1 MHPPYFKK
9 PSKEGFFFAMNTKP
23 FQVLALRMLF
33 LMGVYSVLRLAFMI
47 AHGELYAAHSVSTLL
62 ASFGHGLR
70 FDWAALC
77 WINSIFLI
85 IAVIPHFP
93 QKWERGI
100 FFVLNGSFLIS
111 SINDIELFTFNGKR
125 LSIEFFS
132 SLGED
137 LWQQLLQVIQYYW
150 YLPVIGLTIAG
161 LLWWMDSSIGRK
173 VYDRHLALKWAV
185 PSWVVLVA
193 LCFTS
198 IRGGLQHKSIQVQ
211 SAFIQGAN
219 ELGHLTLNTPYHF
232 LRTFNTPKTIKKKW
246 FSEEELR
253 NQLTSIHQ
261 VPNYPGH
268 PQHNVVLLILE
279 SVSLEYFE
287 EGFTPFL
294 KELAE
299 KGALFP
305 RHFANGRRSIEVLS
319 SLFDGVPS
327 VQQVP
332 FSKSN
337 AQGMPLEGVATR
349 LKDSG
354 YATTFFHGA
363 ARGSMGF
370 EAYALSH
377 GVQRYFSR
385 EDYKGPSSDF
395 DGQWGIFDGPYLQ
408 FANAEM
414 GKLQQPFFAGIF
426 TLSSHQPYALPVQW
440 KGKFP
445 KGTLEIHESVGYVD
459 QMLREFFAAAEKSTW
474 YKNTLFVITADH
486 TQKIASKKFQNSLGL
501 YRVPL
506 ILFHPSVS
514 LVGVSTKK
522 TTQHVDIAATI
533 LDFVD
538 VSDKGLNLVGES
550 VLVPGEGRALH
561 FLQPGWQYLKGQRVV
576 RWVEDE
582 TPVES
587 LWNPQTGEIQRTELT
602 NLQSESQLFIQYL
615 HNGFQRNRW
624 PFVCGE

>member
-1 MHPPYFKK
+1 
-9 PSKEGFFFAMNTKP
+9 MNTKP
-23 FQVLALRMLF
+23 FQVLALRLLF
-33 LMGVYSVLRLAFMI
+33 LMGVYSVLRLVFML
-47 AHGELYAAHSVSTLL
+47 AHGELYTAHSVSTLL
-62 ASFGHGLR
+62 GSFVHGLR

-77 WINSIFLI
+77 WINSVFLI
-85 IAVIPHFP
+85 ITVIPRFSE
-93 QKWERGI
+93 KWERGI
-100 FFVLNGSFLIS
+100 FFILNGSFLIA

-137 LWQQLLQVIQYYW
+137 LWQQLLQVMQYYW
-150 YLPVIGLTIAG
+150 YLPFIGITIAV

-173 VYDRHLALKWAV
+173 VYGRQLALMWAI
-185 PSWVVLVA
+185 PSWIVLVA
-193 LCFTS
+193 LCFIS
-198 IRGGLQHKSIQVQ
+198 IRGGLQHKSIHVQ
-211 SAFIQGAN
+211 SAFVQGAN

-232 LRTFNTPKTIKKKW
+232 LRTFNTPKTTKKMW

-253 NQLTSIHQ
+253 NKLIAIHQ
-261 VPNYPGH
+261 GPTYPGH

-294 KELAE
+294 KELAA

-377 GVQRYFSR
+377 GIQRYYSR
-385 EDYKGPSSDF
+385 DDYSGPSIDF

-408 FANAEM
+408 FANAEL

-426 TLSSHQPYALPVQW
+426 TLSSHQPYALPAQW
-440 KGKFP
+440 RGKFP

-459 QMLREFFAAAEKSTW
+459 QMLREFFAAAEKSPW

-486 TQKIASKKFQNSLGL
+486 TQKLATKKFQNSLGL

-506 ILFHPSVS
+506 ILFHPTVRFA
-514 LVGVSTKK
+514 GVNTEK
-522 TTQHVDIAATI
+522 TTQHVDVPATI
-533 LDFVD
+533 LDFLD
-538 VSDKGLNLVGES
+538 VADKGLNLAGES
-550 VLVPGEGRALH
+550 AFVPGEGRALQ
-561 FLQPGWQYLKGQRVV
+561 FLQPGWQYVKGQRVV
-576 RWVEDE
+576 RWVENE

-587 LWNPQTGEIQRTELT
+587 QWNPQNGEIKSAEVTH
-602 NLQSESQLFIQYL
+602 LQSESQLFIQYL